1 MSDNALTNERRF
13 SGNEVPQDYSQP
25 HPDGAGQK
33 ATAEISSRLAA
44 IVQSSDDA
52 IVAKDLNGIV
62 TSWNSSAE
70 RIFGYSEQ
78 EVLGKPIA
86 LIIPPE
92 LQPEEFEILRRLRA
106 GERIEHFETVRVA
119 KGGKRILVSLTIS
132 PVKDSSGRIVG
143 ASKIARDI
151 TRIKQVEQAL
161 RESEQRMRFC
171 LEAAN
176 IGTWDW
182 DIESGSVRWSENMER
197 IHGRSRECS
206 AGTSRRSWKASA
218 MKTARR

>member
-1 MSDNALTNERRF
+1 MNHMEKAQLSDNALTNERR
-13 SGNEVPQDYSQP
+13 SNGNEVPQGYSQA
-25 HPDGAGQK
+25 HPDVAGQTT
-33 ATAEISSRLAA
+33 AAEISSRLAA

-52 IVAKDLNGIV
+52 VIAKDLNGII

-92 LQPEEFEILRRLRA
+92 LQPEELEILRRLRA
-106 GERIEHFETVRVA
+106 GERIDHFETVRVA

-132 PVKDSSGRIVG
+132 PVKDSSGRIEC

-151 TRIKQVEQAL
+151 TRIKQVERAL

-171 LEAAN
+171 LEAASS
-176 IGTWDW
+176 GTWDW
-182 DIESGSVRWSENMER
+182 DIESGSVRWSAEMER
-197 IHGRSRECS
+197 IHGQEPGAFR
-206 AGTSRRSWKASA
+206 G
-218 MKTARR
+218 